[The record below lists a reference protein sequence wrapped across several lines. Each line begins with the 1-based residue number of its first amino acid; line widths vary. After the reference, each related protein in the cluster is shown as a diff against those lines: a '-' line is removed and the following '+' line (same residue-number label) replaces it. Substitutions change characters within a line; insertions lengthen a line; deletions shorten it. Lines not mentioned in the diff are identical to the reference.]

1 MRCVSGVITAGAG
14 RTEASEHPDGE
25 GRCCGT
31 DVLLL
36 LLGRPRYVR
45 ATKPH
50 TDSSLGFAASKG
62 ITSPVSLNDLLPET
76 LRREMTLSS

>member
-45 ATKPH
+45 ATIH
-50 TDSSLGFAASKG
+50 TLTPASDSLRVKE
-62 ITSPVSLNDLLPET
+62 LLPQY
-76 LRREMTLSS
+76 RSMTFCLKHSAGK